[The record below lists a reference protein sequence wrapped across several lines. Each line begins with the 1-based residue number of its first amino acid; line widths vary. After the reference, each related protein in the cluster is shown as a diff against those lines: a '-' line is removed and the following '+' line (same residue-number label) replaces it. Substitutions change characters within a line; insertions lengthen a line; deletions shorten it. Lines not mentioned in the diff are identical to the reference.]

1 MIIEKDSLQFNILV
15 DEENLNTGRIP
26 VIFLHGFTGS
36 SNDWK
41 LLFDKLHEKFLPVA
55 VDLIGHGKSSSP
67 VELDCYTPLAI
78 ADHLNS
84 ILTKLGF
91 AKVILCGYS
100 MGGRAA
106 LTFAAQFPQKISALI
121 LESVSKGFSNEEEK
135 NERLKNDFFLADKI
149 KNEGMENFINY
160 WMNIPLFDSLKKL
173 PDEKYQSLIK
183 AKLNNSAAGL
193 SNSLRGFSTGNMN
206 IDLTEFNKY
215 DIPVLLITGGL
226 DEKFTNIN
234 KSFVNDFAK
243 ARHEIIMNA
252 GHNSHIEKEEEFI
265 FIVNKFLKNFF

>member
-41 LLFDKLHEKFLPVA
+41 FLFDKLHEKFLPVA

-234 KSFVNDFAK
+234 KSFVNDFTN